1 MEAAK
6 ETKPPIATPADS
18 PPTEQAELASSP
30 QPPAENEKSEADEN
44 ALERNSSAAPSEEPE
59 YPGSAQVAVI
69 MACIL
74 GAIFLMSLDRTI
86 IATAIP
92 RMTDEFHSIQDIGWY
107 GSAFMVTTCCFQLL
121 WGKVYTF
128 YPAKYVFLALLG
140 LFEVG
145 SAICG
150 AAPSSLVFIIGRA
163 VAGMGSAGILS
174 GAIVLMMGA
183 VPLAKRPLYNGFF
196 SAVLGTPSVVG
207 PLLGGAF
214 TSRVSWRWCFFI
226 NLPIGGAAMVVIF
239 FALKPAP
246 AAVPGL
252 TARQQLAKLD
262 LLGELFLF
270 PSLIC
275 LLLALQWGGITY
287 DWNSWRIIL
296 LLVLFAVCLVAF
308 VVVEVLRQENATIHL
323 EVIKNRTVVSAMRYV
338 FCLASTMF
346 LLIYYLPIW
355 FQAIQ
360 GKSAVDSGVATLP
373 LVISLVVASTLSGQ
387 LVGRLGYYTPFTMLS
402 SVLMPVGAGGSFRR
416 SKSTRAA
423 GAGSDSRSSSA
434 SASAWPPARPDRRT
448 DGSPEEA
455 RPGGGLARLLLPA
468 ARGRHIRVRRPE
480 RAQRQALIEG
490 LTDAVKDLDPQT
502 IVSTGATAL
511 RDVLPAADLPTVLVK
526 YNEAIR
532 WVFVVGAVTASLSAL
547 GSFTLEWKSV
557 KGDEKPKLPAKDE

>member
-1 MEAAK
+1 MEASK
-6 ETKPPIATPADS
+6 EIK
-18 PPTEQAELASSP
+18 PTEQAELASSS
-30 QPPAENEKSEADEN
+30 QPLDNNEKGETDEN
-44 ALERNSSAAPSEEPE
+44 VLERHSSAALSEEPE

-74 GAIFLMSLDRTI
+74 SAIFLMSLDRTI

-128 YPAKYVFLALLG
+128 YPAKYVFLALFG
-140 LFEVG
+140 IFEIG

-163 VAGMGSAGILS
+163 IAGMGSAGILS

-196 SAVLGTPSVVG
+196 SAVLGTSSVVG

-214 TSRVSWRWCFFI
+214 TSRVTWRWCFFI

-239 FALKPAP
+239 FALKPSP

-252 TARQQLAKLD
+252 TVRQQLQKLD

-287 DWNSWRIIL
+287 DWNSWRVIL
-296 LLVLFAVCLVAF
+296 LLVMFAVCLIVF
-308 VVVEVLRQENATIHL
+308 IVVEVLRQENATIQL
-323 EVIKNRTVVSAMRYV
+323 EVIKNRTVVSAMWYM
-338 FCLASTMF
+338 FCLASTML

-355 FQAIQ
+355 FQVIK

-373 LVISLVVASTLSGQ
+373 FVISLVVASTLSGQ

-402 SVLMPVGAGGSFRR
+402 SVLMPVGAGLLSTFKVNTGSGSWIGFQIILGFGIGLGLQHGPIAVQTVLQRKHIPMAVSLVFFCQQLGGAIFVSVGQNVLN
-416 SKSTRAA
+416 SK
-423 GAGSDSRSSSA
+423 
-434 SASAWPPARPDRRT
+434 
-448 DGSPEEA
+448 
-455 RPGGGLARLLLPA
+455 
-468 ARGRHIRVRRPE
+468 
-480 RAQRQALIEG
+480 LIEG

-502 IVSTGATAL
+502 IVNTGATAL
-511 RDVLPAADLPTVLVK
+511 RDILPAADLPTVLVK

-532 WVFVVGAVTASLSAL
+532 WVFIVGTVTASLSAL

-557 KGDEKPKLPAKDE
+557 KGDEKPKSTRKDE

>member
-6 ETKPPIATPADS
+6 ETKSPIIIPANS
-18 PPTEQAELASSP
+18 PPTEQGEVASSS
-30 QPPAENEKSEADEN
+30 QPSVDNEKTEANDN
-44 ALERNSSAAPSEEPE
+44 VLERHSSIVPSEEPE

-74 GAIFLMSLDRTI
+74 SAIFLMSLDRTI

-140 LFEVG
+140 LFEIG

-196 SAVLGTPSVVG
+196 SAVLGTSSVVG

-239 FALKPAP
+239 FALKPTP

-252 TARQQLAKLD
+252 TLRQQLEKLD

-287 DWNSWRIIL
+287 DWNSWRVIL

-308 VVVEVLRQENATIHL
+308 IVVEVLRQQNATIQL
-323 EVIKNRTVVSAMRYV
+323 EVIKNRTVISAMWYMFR
-338 FCLASTMF
+338 LASTML

-360 GKSAVDSGVATLP
+360 GKSAVDSGIATLP
-373 LVISLVVASTLSGQ
+373 LVISLVIASTLSGQ

-402 SVLMPVGAGGSFRR
+402 SVLMPLGAGLLSTFKVNTGSGSWIGFQIILGFGIGLGLQHGPIAVQTVLQRKHVPMAVSLVFFCQQLGGAIFVSVGQNVLN
-416 SKSTRAA
+416 SK
-423 GAGSDSRSSSA
+423 
-434 SASAWPPARPDRRT
+434 
-448 DGSPEEA
+448 
-455 RPGGGLARLLLPA
+455 
-468 ARGRHIRVRRPE
+468 
-480 RAQRQALIEG
+480 LIEG
-490 LTDAVKDLDPQT
+490 LTDAIKDLDPQT
-502 IVSTGATAL
+502 IVNTGATAL
-511 RDVLPAADLPTVLVK
+511 RDVLPAADLPIVLVK

-532 WVFVVGAVTASLSAL
+532 WVFIVGAVTASLSAL

-557 KGDEKPKLPAKDE
+557 KGDEKSKPTGKDE